1 MFGARNF
8 SMITLK
14 TLRKRAWPFLAVA
27 VAVGS
32 AACGGTTDTAD
43 TGEETV
49 TEGTEQAAT
58 GTDGQE
64 FDVRLSGAGAS
75 FPAPLYQRWFNAINE
90 EYPGLEVNYQSVGSG
105 AGIEQYLSGTV
116 DFGATDAPLTD
127 DERQTFRD
135 QYNSEPIQVPM
146 TGGLVV
152 FAYNLEG
159 VDNLQLS
166 QDAYCG
172 IVGGEVTTWN
182 DPLIADDNP
191 DANLPDSQISFVHR
205 SDGSGTTF
213 LFTNHINSVCPNWD
227 AGAAKTIEWPTGIG
241 AKGNEGIAAQVQ
253 QTQGAI
259 GYVEYAYASENN
271 ISMATL
277 ENPAGNF
284 VEPSPEAAARVF
296 EGVTVPEDFA
306 LLVPA
311 PEGEESYPIAGLT
324 WLLVYPEYDDQE
336 TADALQQ
343 VISWSLNN
351 GDDIARELGYIPLP
365 SEVETRV
372 VNTIEE
378 QVTVAGQPSENQT
391 ASAAQSDEGQY

>member
-1 MFGARNF
+1 MMSFE
-8 SMITLK
+8 TLQ
-14 TLRKRAWPFLAVA
+14 KRAWPALAIAVA
-27 VAVGS
+27 LGS
-32 AACGGTTDTAD
+32 AACGTPNDTATNTDTD
-43 TGEETV
+43 M
-49 TEGTEQAAT
+49 GTAESIEQAAT
-58 GTDGQE
+58 SESAADE

-75 FPAPLYQRWFNAINE
+75 FPAPLYQRWFSAIND

-135 QYNSEPIQVPM
+135 EYGAEPIQVPM

-166 QDAYCG
+166 NEAYCG
-172 IVGGEVTTWN
+172 IVTGEVTNWN
-182 DPLIADDNP
+182 DPAIAEANP
-191 DANLPDSQISFVHR
+191 DTELPDQQINWVHR

-213 LFTNHINSVCPNWD
+213 LFTNHINSACSSWA

-259 GYVEYAYASENN
+259 GYVEYAYASEND

-277 ENPAGNF
+277 ENPAGNY
-284 VEPSPEAAARVF
+284 VEPSPENAARVF
-296 EGVTVPEDFA
+296 EGVEVPEDFE
-306 LLVPA
+306 LLIPM
-311 PEGEESYPIAGLT
+311 PEGEEAYPIAGLT
-324 WLLVYPEYDDQE
+324 WLLVYPEYDDE
-336 TADALQQ
+336 ATAEALQQ

-351 GDDIARELGYIPLP
+351 GDEIATELGYIPLP
-365 SEVETRV
+365 DDVAERV
-372 VNTIEE
+372 VTTIEE
-378 QVTVAGQPSENQT
+378 NVTVAGT
-391 ASAAQSDEGQY
+391 AGEPVAQADQ